1 MRAIEQCATV
11 YGGDWV
17 LKGAGSLV
25 LEQSI
30 EQQQVYVCNVG
41 NAGMATA
48 GMGDVLSGVTAGL
61 LAQQDLEGVSRS
73 LHQAVLIHGFAGG
86 ILVNQTHDYH
96 HEDKLLIGQ
105 RGLQAQ
111 DMPAAIRHV
120 MQLLIVD

>member
-1 MRAIEQCATV
+1 MQAIKQCAAV

-25 LEQSI
+25 LEQKSGRV
-30 EQQQVYVCNVG
+30 QVYVCDAG

-61 LAQQDLEGVSRS
+61 LAQQDLAAESRS
-73 LHQAVLIHGFAGG
+73 LSQAVLIHGFAGDT
-86 ILVNQTHDYH
+86 LVNQGDEYRS
-96 HEDKLLIGQ
+96 DNKLLIGQ

-120 MQLLIVD
+120 IQLMMVE